1 MAEDGGN
8 GTATALSSDRAEEID
23 VKPSATT
30 IQVRCP
36 AELLIK
42 LDGWRRAQPDAPTR
56 AIAVR
61 RLTEQALAGT
71 DNRQH
76 SSASKRKA
84 ADMAGTELDRLGDQ
98 QASGEERAHRKRHLI
113 RGPQEFRNMR
123 RDQPKKKRPNTR
135 RE

>member
-1 MAEDGGN
+1 M
-8 GTATALSSDRAEEID
+8 
-23 VKPSATT
+23 KPSATT

-61 RLTEQALAGT
+61 RLAEQALAGSG
-71 DNRQH
+71 DRQH

-84 ADMAGTELDRLGDQ
+84 ADMAGTELDRLSDQ
-98 QASGEERAHRKRHLI
+98 QASGKERAHRKRRLI
-113 RGPQEFRNMR
+113 KGPQEFRDMR
-123 RDQPKKKRPNTR
+123 RDQPKIKS
-135 RE
+135 